1 MIVAALLLQA
11 APVAAATPTT
21 RASAAPPQRFSIL
34 ASPCPPRRS
43 DEEVVVCGDGA
54 SAQRLPLPAEAEP
67 TPGYVK
73 PDSMDYRDN
82 KGGAKPCSVGFDGCT
97 VGFGPPIMP
106 IIAAGIKGVKGAL
119 QDRREAAARRR
130 DGARRVPID
139 LAGPAPQ
146 GRLTP

>member
-1 MIVAALLLQA
+1 MLLVLLLQA
-11 APVAAATPTT
+11 ATVPAPAHS
-21 RASAAPPQRFSIL
+21 SAAPPQRFSIL
-34 ASPCPPRRS
+34 APSCAPAPGS
-43 DEEVVVCGDGA
+43 DVVVCGDGT
-54 SAQRLPLPAEAEP
+54 SSQRLPLPADAEP

-106 IIAAGIKGVKGAL
+106 VIAAGIKGVKSAL

-130 DGARRVPID
+130 DGTRRVSID
-139 LAGPAPQ
+139 LTDPAPA
-146 GRLTP
+146 GHLEP